1 MNSQSPMEI
10 GDYFY
15 TVSAWLR
22 NVAPQKKRVFS
33 IKNSL
38 FAIIAI
44 IGMGLRIYNARLA
57 AGGSCLLLFND
68 NLLVDFVFQL
78 LHVRNYA
85 DQTVALG

>member
-10 GDYFY
+10 GDCFY
-15 TVSAWLR
+15 TAFDLVVKR
-22 NVAPQKKRVFS
+22 CTTKKRVF

-78 LHVRNYA
+78 LYVRNYA